1 MYINLMFLNFDAIL
15 KKNKYYKIIFNTAKI
30 LEAKNS

>member
-15 KKNKYYKIIFNTAKI
+15 KKKYYKIIFNTAKI